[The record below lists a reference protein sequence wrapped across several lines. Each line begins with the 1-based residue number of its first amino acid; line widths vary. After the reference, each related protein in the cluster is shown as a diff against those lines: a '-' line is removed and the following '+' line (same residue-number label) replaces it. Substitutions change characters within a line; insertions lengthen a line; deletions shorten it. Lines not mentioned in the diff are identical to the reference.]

1 MDLIFSMIQTAASYV
16 VPFLALTLV
25 IVFVHEMGHFL
36 TARYYGV
43 TVEAF
48 SIGFGKELVHW
59 HDRYGTRWRIALI
72 PLGGYVKFA
81 GDADP
86 SSRPDPEAALPAD
99 AHSLMMQPLAT
110 RAAIVAAGPFAN
122 LLLSMVLLAGIAFYA
137 GSQHLLPVVEQVI
150 AGQPA
155 EAAGL
160 RKGDQILAIDG
171 EAVDDFAEVQA
182 LIAANP
188 EKPLQFT
195 IERNGAELNVTI
207 TPAAVARKGLLSMF
221 PIGRIGIRMAASA
234 DHVKTVEY
242 GAVDALFYGIRQT
255 YVMSLANLQGIG
267 AMILG
272 GGSLNDVAG
281 PLTIADLSKKTAEA
295 GEVPFLRWI
304 AGISVAIGIVN
315 LLPIP
320 ILDGGHLVFYALE
333 AIRRKPVEEKM
344 MALCYRFGLIIV
356 LSLMGLG
363 ILSDVL
369 RSFGG

>member
-1 MDLIFSMIQTAASYV
+1 MDLIFSMFHTAASYV

-43 TVEAF
+43 TVETF
-48 SIGFGKELVHW
+48 SIGFGKELLFW
-59 HDRYGTRWRIALI
+59 HDRYGTRWRIAMI

-86 SSRPDPEAALPAD
+86 SSRPDPAAQLPVA
-99 AHSLMMQPLAT
+99 ANSLMMQPLAA

-122 LLLSMVLLAGIAFYA
+122 LLLSMVLMSGIAFFS
-137 GSQHLLPVVEQVI
+137 GSQPVLPVVEQVI
-150 AGQPA
+150 PGQPA

-160 RKGDQILAIDG
+160 RKGDQIVAING
-171 EAVDDFAEVQA
+171 EPVEGFADVQA

-195 IERNGAELNVTI
+195 IERNGAELVVSI
-207 TPAAVARKGLLSMF
+207 TPVAVARKGLLSMY
-221 PIGRIGIRMAASA
+221 PIGQIGIRMTASA

-242 GAVDALFYGIRQT
+242 GPVEAVYYGIRQT
-255 YVMSLANLQGIG
+255 TMMSLANLQGIG
-267 AMILG
+267 SMVLG
-272 GGSLNDVAG
+272 GGSINDVAG

-295 GEVPFLRWI
+295 GVVPFLRWI
-304 AGISVAIGIVN
+304 AGISIAIGIVN

-320 ILDGGHLVFYALE
+320 ILDGGHLLFYGLE
-333 AIRRKPVEEKM
+333 AFRRKPVEEKI
-344 MALCYRFGLIIV
+344 MALCYSFGLIIV